1 LNAIGYIVSA
11 FGPYFADSKNNDAE
25 IIKNII
31 TNNKGGTH
39 DWLRPDDI
47 LVVDR
52 GFRDCLPL
60 LEKFLNKSQ
69 KQFTT
74 EEANDTRLTTKVRWV
89 VEAANGRLKQWRFFD
104 KVMPNTLI
112 PVVSDYFSI
121 ICSLINRFSHVYVTD
136 TSKDDKIA
144 KKILSL
150 LQETNE
156 LQKYVKQ
163 LKDGNEKKLTWTALD
178 ATGTVKDFPRL
189 SLDSLMDLTLGVYQL
204 KQAKTYA
211 IEHIDPDGA
220 YEVKVAI
227 QEKAI
232 IRARIQSRHVNA
244 VQYDVWLKYCS
255 NEILGWYCTC
265 KVGARVVG
273 CCAHISSLMW
283 YLAYA
288 RYNSNE
294 LQQRSSLYSN
304 DILDA
309 GEEGSNDEIDTD
321 NEDDSHILYSLM
333 NS

>member
-1 LNAIGYIVSA
+1 L
-11 FGPYFADSKNNDAE
+11 
-25 IIKNII
+25 
-31 TNNKGGTH
+31 
-39 DWLRPDDI
+39 
-47 LVVDR
+47 
-52 GFRDCLPL
+52 
-60 LEKFLNKSQ
+60 
-69 KQFTT
+69 
-74 EEANDTRLTTKVRWV
+74 
-89 VEAANGRLKQWRFFD
+89 
-104 KVMPNTLI
+104 
-112 PVVSDYFSI
+112 
-121 ICSLINRFSHVYVTD
+121 
-136 TSKDDKIA
+136 
-144 KKILSL
+144 
-150 LQETNE
+150 
-156 LQKYVKQ
+156 
-163 LKDGNEKKLTWTALD
+163 DGNEKKLTWTALD

-309 GEEGSNDEIDTD
+309 GEERSNIISPSTSAESFWIRYSYCSQIVLSRYLSAVFEPLLIDLRSSQHKYINTLFHLKI
-321 NEDDSHILYSLM
+321 NTI
-333 NS
+333 